1 MVSLFSKVAVFN
13 SGITGKIVC
22 GQKKPSPLD
31 EFLSDFLNE
40 DEHLKDNGISY
51 KDQTYT
57 INIEAL
63 ICYAPV
69 RAYLKCIKNHNSYE
83 RCKRCVIRGD
93 HFEGRIVFNEQECP
107 SRSDEAFSRAEY
119 SNHQTSVSPLIAV
132 V

>member
-1 MVSLFSKVAVFN
+1 MVSLFSKVAVSN
-13 SGITGKIVC
+13 SGITGKIFC
-22 GQKKPSPLD
+22 GQKKPSPLE

-63 ICYAPV
+63 ICNAPA

-83 RCKRCVIRGD
+83 SFKRCVIRGD
-93 HFEGRIVFNEQECP
+93 HVEGRIVFNEQECP
-107 SRSDEAFSRAEY
+107 SRPDEAFSRAEY
-119 SNHQTSVSPLIAV
+119 TTATTKPVSAP
-132 V
+132 